1 MKRRRLEIIE
11 TSFNG
16 TAVIKKL
23 TDVLDML
30 KIPYKL
36 SRVFIDG
43 DKVEFPWTSAD
54 VVCHWGSYGHES
66 DQYEVMGR
74 DLQTAEENS
83 FGTVTGYLDLQEV
96 TKRIMNAY
104 SQTHDDIKDERK
116 KSVREYFKARKIV
129 DRV

>member
-1 MKRRRLEIIE
+1 MKSSRPGILD
-11 TSFNG
+11 TSFDG
-16 TAVIKKL
+16 THVIKRL

-30 KIPYKL
+30 NIPYKL
-36 SRVFIDG
+36 SRVFTDG

-66 DQYEVMGR
+66 EQYEVMGR

-83 FGTVTGYLDLQEV
+83 YGTVTGYLDLQEV
-96 TKRIMNAY
+96 TKRIISAY
-104 SQTHDDIKDERK
+104 SKTHDDIKEERK
-116 KSVREYFKARKIV
+116 KSVIEYFKARKIV